1 MNISYFDQGTD
12 KKLAHTVN
20 ATALAVPRIIMA
32 ILENNWNEEK
42 KSVSMPECLK
52 PYLPFEEI
60 KQKRHSIFLNSD
72 QWIRF

>member
-1 MNISYFDQGTD
+1 
-12 KKLAHTVN
+12 
-20 ATALAVPRIIMA
+20 VPRIIMA

-72 QWIRF
+72 Q